1 MTFKI
6 MRINNKGMELGITII
21 VIIVIALALLVILL
35 FLLKSGIF
43 APLTGLLHSSPN
55 ASSVNNSLP

>member
-1 MTFKI
+1 MLGNK
-6 MRINNKGMELGITII
+6 KGMELGITII

-43 APLTGLLHSSPN
+43 TPITGLLKSSPN
-55 ASSVNNSLP
+55 TTSINNSLP